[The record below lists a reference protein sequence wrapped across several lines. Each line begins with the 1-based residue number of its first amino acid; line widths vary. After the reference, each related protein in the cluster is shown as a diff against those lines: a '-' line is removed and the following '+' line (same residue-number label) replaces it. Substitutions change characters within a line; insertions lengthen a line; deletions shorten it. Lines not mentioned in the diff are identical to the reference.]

1 MLSLR
6 TKEPACG
13 LQRPFRGPLRQSSTL
28 GDESGLKSMARS
40 VEGLAAAIEDV
51 GTVTEA
57 RQLEASAAAIY
68 WTAWSQSTL
77 TSPRFSTRD
86 QKRVP
91 QGWAAYPSRR
101 SFLGAGAS
109 NRRATHPT
117 NALLN
122 YCHTLARCEASLA
135 LRHLGLDP
143 MLGLLHNDTA
153 GRDSLACDVQEAI
166 RPFVEMEILKLLSAR
181 SFQRADF
188 LEYPSG
194 EVLLGLSLRQEL
206 CAYLDDWATAVASYA
221 EFVRASLVDAVRE
234 TSTSVSGLP
243 DGAPL
248 SGSRRREDAAAV
260 SGERGSRERQP
271 CPADHSRSK
280 ASGRAAVGL
289 DLSRLWRHGLEPSP
303 RPLRRLH
310 RGRSQPERRGQGSPG
325 NGHSSS
331 QAGARRVGKRQPGCR
346 LRPGVVPPGRLARAR
361 ERAAQ
366 GDRRGDRLLEGVRE

>member
-1 MLSLR
+1 
-6 TKEPACG
+6 
-13 LQRPFRGPLRQSSTL
+13 
-28 GDESGLKSMARS
+28 MARS

-260 SGERGSRERQP
+260 SGGTRFAGASALP
-271 CPADHSRSK
+271 C
-280 ASGRAAVGL
+280 
-289 DLSRLWRHGLEPSP
+289 
-303 RPLRRLH
+303 RPLALESFRPS
-310 RGRSQPERRGQGSPG
+310 RGRTGPVPAVAARSRTLATPAATPASRPIPTRAPRSGVAGERS
-325 NGHSSS
+325 
-331 QAGARRVGKRQPGCR
+331 
-346 LRPGVVPPGRLARAR
+346 
-361 ERAAQ
+361 
-366 GDRRGDRLLEGVRE
+366 